1 MDKNNE
7 AKSRKYHYQ
16 HRKSSFDEYKTEN
29 RIVNNKYDVGKKKLT
44 HVRDG
49 PETEEKHQDEHGDK
63 EELKQ

>member
-7 AKSRKYHYQ
+7 VKSQKYHYQ
-16 HRKSSFDEYKTEN
+16 HRKSSFDDYKTEN
-29 RIVNNKYDVGKKKLT
+29 RRVSNVGKRKLT
-44 HVRDG
+44 HIRDV